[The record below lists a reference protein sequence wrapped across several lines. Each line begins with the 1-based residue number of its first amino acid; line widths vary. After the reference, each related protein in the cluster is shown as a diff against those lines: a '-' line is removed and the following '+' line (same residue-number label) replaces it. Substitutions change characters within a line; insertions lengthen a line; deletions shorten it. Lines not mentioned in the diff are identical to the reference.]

1 MCPPSTVISFFA
13 VIVED
18 YIQHKESNEIED
30 MLCCIISTGF
40 GTITVSPKYI
50 EVILA
55 NLLEVEPTCCVNVG
69 TCKKV

>member
-1 MCPPSTVISFFA
+1 VPTIYRYKVFFG

-18 YIQHKESNEIED
+18 YIQYKESNEIED

-55 NLLEVEPTCCVNVG
+55 NLSEVHPTCCVVVG